1 MLKAVGEY
9 IDGSGLDSAFIEG
22 DILEIAIIE
31 QVKAEKHTKRLVES
45 YLTSLHSVDSTDFND
60 MQNKFK

>member
-31 QVKAEKHTKRLVES
+31 QVKAEKHTKRLVE
-45 YLTSLHSVDSTDFND
+45 
-60 MQNKFK
+60 

>member
-1 MLKAVGEY
+1 MLKAVGKY

-22 DILEIAIIE
+22 DILGIAIIE

-45 YLTSLHSVDSTDFND
+45 YLTSFHSVDSTDFND
-60 MQNKFK
+60 IQNKFK